1 MGEYFKKVE
10 TQGLTFPEFQTPLSH
25 LICSSLG
32 AKPLSFSDLC
42 SRSKPGSGAKSGKE
56 HLTSPHRRPI
66 GRVSGVGADI
76 WEGCLHCTPCGR
88 RLSAWESVQGKPC
101 ASFTLLFSAPPMPFH
116 CFQLP
121 SLFQRFPLLVSRP
134 VGRLRITS
142 PH

>member
-25 LICSSLG
+25 LICSWLG

-42 SRSKPGSGAKSGKE
+42 SRSKPGSSAKSGKE
-56 HLTSPHRRPI
+56 HRTSSHRRPI

-76 WEGCLHCTPCGR
+76 WEGCLHCTPCARR

-101 ASFTLLFSAPPMPFH
+101 ASFTLLFSAPPMPS
-116 CFQLP
+116 
-121 SLFQRFPLLVSRP
+121 SLFPTRAPLSFN
-134 VGRLRITS
+134 GS
-142 PH
+142 HC